1 VYRLFKSLKNWK
13 SWDPP
18 TVWVLNFLNTMKLF
32 HPEYFEKVQ
41 NPNRWWV
48 PTLPGD
54 THRFDDLD
62 VWMEMLEDY
71 HENGRII

>member
-1 VYRLFKSLKNWK
+1 MEELG
-13 SWDPP
+13 P
-18 TVWVLNFLNTMKLF
+18 TNGLGFELSQYNEIISSGIFWESSKPQPLVGSSFLMIWT
-32 HPEYFEKVQ
+32 
-41 NPNRWWV
+41 
-48 PTLPGD
+48 GD